1 MRAAIYVRVS
11 TEEQAAEGYSIEA
24 QKEQNEAQ
32 SVIDELIHLRDAGEA
47 DDKIIAVAQGDP
59 NVSHYTNI
67 SELPDHLVSE
77 TMSFFED
84 YKKLE
89 NKTVVVEKIFDK
101 NTAVKI
107 LQEALIAYEEKYV
120 TFSNFSQACGK

>member
-1 MRAAIYVRVS
+1 
-11 TEEQAAEGYSIEA
+11 
-24 QKEQNEAQ
+24 
-32 SVIDELIHLRDAGEA
+32 
-47 DDKIIAVAQGDP
+47 
-59 NVSHYTNI
+59 
-67 SELPDHLVSE
+67 
-77 TMSFFED
+77 MSFFED

-120 TFSNFSQACGK
+120 TFSNFSQACEK